1 MNFGA
6 LLANLTPIEWLDLYS
21 FQFPEKFL
29 RSQLVS
35 GLRLSR
41 LSAGRRKNASLMP
54 EMMN

>member
-6 LLANLTPIEWLDLYS
+6 LQANLTPIELLDLYS

>member
-6 LLANLTPIEWLDLYS
+6 LLANLTPIELLDLYS